1 MAGNADEAGAAHE
14 PDNAAN
20 FWDGLLRDGYEAQKA
35 AEEAALGKVLLLLL
49 MLPQQLP

>member
-1 MAGNADEAGAAHE
+1 MAGYADEAGAAASE

-49 MLPQQLP
+49 MLP